1 MFCVLCVVRWVSVG
15 EDGFGAG
22 VSVKLKPLY
31 CRLQHNTAVF
41 HGSSVKTLG
50 VLDNLN

>member
-15 EDGFGAG
+15 EDGLEL
-22 VSVKLKPLY
+22 SVGETETAL
-31 CRLQHNTAVF
+31 LQTVQQNTAVY